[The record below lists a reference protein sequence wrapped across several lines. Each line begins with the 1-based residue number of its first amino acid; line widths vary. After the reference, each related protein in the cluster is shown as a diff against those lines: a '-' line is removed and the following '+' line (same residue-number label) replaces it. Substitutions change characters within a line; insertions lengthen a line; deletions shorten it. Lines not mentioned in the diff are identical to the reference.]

1 MELKRVSQVSRS
13 SEGEREGAFSRDER
27 TSNSRGSSLFSVF
40 PAERVGRSRIE
51 GVKNR
56 AKGRR
61 RMVGGMGGKKRRRRE
76 RMEGEE
82 EDA

>member
-1 MELKRVSQVSRS
+1 MSGPAIPGVRPSSRFFRP
-13 SEGEREGAFSRDER
+13 REWE
-27 TSNSRGSSLFSVF
+27 
-40 PAERVGRSRIE
+40 ESRIE